1 MCSLWAEVRWCYH
14 WSNYDTMLVRR
25 TLDRYTRYAQTL
37 IVITV
42 SDLDQVLTCGNVKV
56 NKTKFVALSN
66 MKYIYLHIVK
76 LREREGQGVY
86 YCIADWSFSAFWNKQ
101 IEILNP
107 VCEEQVGLTLG
118 WSSVMLALCLLKDSK
133 PNFISMCQVL
143 HSSIASRRFQ
153 LFYNSLIHHR

>member
-66 MKYIYLHIVK
+66 MKYNISTYCEAQGKGRARGLLLYCRLIIFCFLKQTNWNIESSLWGILNQPQLSEQPICWWSVWRREYLH
-76 LREREGQGVY
+76 
-86 YCIADWSFSAFWNKQ
+86 
-101 IEILNP
+101 
-107 VCEEQVGLTLG
+107 
-118 WSSVMLALCLLKDSK
+118 
-133 PNFISMCQVL
+133 L
-143 HSSIASRRFQ
+143 HSSSN
-153 LFYNSLIHHR
+153 LFTTYPFVATY

>member
-1 MCSLWAEVRWCYH
+1 
-14 WSNYDTMLVRR
+14 MLVRR

-37 IVITV
+37 TVITV

-86 YCIADWSFSAFWNKQ
+86 YCIAD
-101 IEILNP
+101 
-107 VCEEQVGLTLG
+107 
-118 WSSVMLALCLLKDSK
+118 
-133 PNFISMCQVL
+133 
-143 HSSIASRRFQ
+143 
-153 LFYNSLIHHR
+153 

>member
-1 MCSLWAEVRWCYH
+1 
-14 WSNYDTMLVRR
+14 MLVRR

-76 LREREGQGVY
+76 LREREGQGV
-86 YCIADWSFSAFWNKQ
+86 DPGRSLKGHLWM
-101 IEILNP
+101 
-107 VCEEQVGLTLG
+107 VDGG
-118 WSSVMLALCLLKDSK
+118 WGYTF
-133 PNFISMCQVL
+133 P
-143 HSSIASRRFQ
+143 
-153 LFYNSLIHHR
+153 